1 MVQSAT
7 GKGVL
12 KMDNF
17 KGKTVLVTGGS
28 RGLGEAF
35 CRKFAELGC
44 RVIVNY
50 AHGREA
56 AEAVA
61 KEIGGIAL
69 PCDISSE
76 KSVGEMFEQI
86 GGVDLLINNA
96 RIDPYKRTPEM
107 TDGEWWD
114 EVMSVNL
121 KGSYLCAKFAFEDMK
136 KKNWGR
142 MLHISSIWAYQPAN
156 ERMLSYAAAKSA
168 MHAMSRGY
176 ANLGASY
183 GITSN
188 VLAPG
193 LIMTKL
199 ISERLS
205 PEALEKEL
213 STIPLHRG
221 ETPEEIAEAGINMM
235 RSGFI
240 TGEVLNINGGAFM
253 RP

>member
-1 MVQSAT
+1 
-7 GKGVL
+7 
-12 KMDNF
+12 MDDF

-35 CRKFAELGC
+35 CHKFAELGC
-44 RVIVNY
+44 RVFVNY

-56 AEAVA
+56 AEQVA
-61 KEIGGIAL
+61 ADVGGIAL

-76 KSVGEMFEQI
+76 ESVKAMFEKI
-86 GGVDLLINNA
+86 GGVDLLVNNA
-96 RIDPYKRTPEM
+96 RIDPYKRGVDVS
-107 TDGEWWD
+107 DGDWWD
-114 EVMSVNL
+114 QVMSVNL
-121 KGSYLCAKFAFEDMK
+121 KGAYLCGKFALEDMK
-136 KKNWGR
+136 KKGWGR

-168 MHAMSRGY
+168 MHAMSRGF
-176 ANLGASY
+176 ANLGAPY

-199 ISERLS
+199 VSERLT
-205 PEALEKEL
+205 PEAFAKEKA
-213 STIPLHRG
+213 TIPLGRG
-221 ETPEEIAEAGINMM
+221 KSPAEIAEAGINMM